1 MKSRLLLRSNLF
13 TSRNIF
19 RIEMMNSA
27 AAMWF
32 VFFDFRVRNILVK
45 ITSLILWKEENMCL
59 WYFFMR
65 SILIHLLEYCQI
77 IYTNKLYK

>member
-32 VFFDFRVRNILVK
+32 VFL
-45 ITSLILWKEENMCL
+45 T
-59 WYFFMR
+59 
-65 SILIHLLEYCQI
+65 LE
-77 IYTNKLYK
+77 